1 MNTILWESF
10 DETAA
15 NRVLNTFPDDP
26 RISVIDE
33 TWQRSKCDL
42 LGLKFTSVCRQPDYL
57 VGRHLRDYEP
67 WEREEIEG
75 DGNCLF
81 RCFSKLISGSE
92 ESHLQLRSIISRFIA
107 SEGTRRL
114 GWYFISKK
122 TTPCNYLTCERL
134 IFRES
139 VWGTDV
145 EILAASAILDADI
158 YVANNFYRTQ
168 GSLTRVT
175 RWSLLRAQDNST
187 GTLYITNY
195 GHHYEPVINML
206 NSSTSTYGSGTTSD
220 VVQLIE

>member
-1 MNTILWESF
+1 MLWESF

-57 VGRHLRDYEP
+57 VGRHLRHYEP

-107 SEGTRRL
+107 SEGT
-114 GWYFISKK
+114 G
-122 TTPCNYLTCERL
+122 
-134 IFRES
+134 
-139 VWGTDV
+139 
-145 EILAASAILDADI
+145 IL
-158 YVANNFYRTQ
+158 YQRKRH
-168 GSLTRVT
+168 RVT
-175 RWSLLRAQDNST
+175 
-187 GTLYITNY
+187 I
-195 GHHYEPVINML
+195 
-206 NSSTSTYGSGTTSD
+206 
-220 VVQLIE
+220 